1 MATITI
7 KTKEKKEVKTL
18 NVSAG
23 VRYWEDAEVNGT
35 EDVEGNLI
43 PCRNGDNWCPVIDI
57 ETGMITNWKSGT
69 VADVHYKV
77 CDDGTY
83 ELVDESG
90 VIVKSIDGYV
100 PEIMCPGGQGFGDYI
115 IMKIDENGKI
125 ANWHID
131 LREFENTE
139 EK

>member
-23 VRYWEDAEVNGT
+23 VRYWEDTEVNGIEDT
-35 EDVEGNLI
+35 EGTLI
-43 PCRNGDNWCPVIDI
+43 PCRNGDNWCPIIDI
-57 ETGMITNWKSGT
+57 ETGTITNWKSGT

-83 ELVDESG
+83 ELLDAMG

-115 IMKIDENGKI
+115 IMKIDEKGKI
-125 ANWHID
+125 ANWRND

-139 EK
+139 EE